1 MEVKTLKPK
10 VNSSAR
16 HNLSAETRTRQGQ
29 HNHVRSTEMRKRT
42 LPPRIASFI
51 AEEDGRAFYEY
62 VLVASLTVVVG
73 IIVLLALGKGR

>member
-1 MEVKTLKPK
+1 
-10 VNSSAR
+10 
-16 HNLSAETRTRQGQ
+16 
-29 HNHVRSTEMRKRT
+29 MRDRV
-42 LPPRIASFI
+42 LPPSIASFI

>member
-16 HNLSAETRTRQGQ
+16 QSCRLRLNQARPTQPCPEHK
-29 HNHVRSTEMRKRT
+29 MRDRI
-42 LPPRIASFI
+42 LPPVISFF
-51 AEEDGRAFYEY
+51 ADEDGRAFYEY

>member
-1 MEVKTLKPK
+1 M
-10 VNSSAR
+10 
-16 HNLSAETRTRQGQ
+16 
-29 HNHVRSTEMRKRT
+29 RSRSM
-42 LPPRIASFI
+42 PSHIASFI

>member
-1 MEVKTLKPK
+1 MEVNTPAPK

-16 HNLSAETRTRQGQ
+16 QSCRLRLNQARPTQPCPEYS
-29 HNHVRSTEMRKRT
+29 MRDPL
-42 LPPRIASFI
+42 LPPAVASFI
-51 AEEDGRAFYEY
+51 DDERGSVFYEV

>member
-1 MEVKTLKPK
+1 
-10 VNSSAR
+10 
-16 HNLSAETRTRQGQ
+16 
-29 HNHVRSTEMRKRT
+29 MRELL
-42 LPPRIASFI
+42 LPTRIASFI

>member
-1 MEVKTLKPK
+1 MRDRL
-10 VNSSAR
+10 
-16 HNLSAETRTRQGQ
+16 LS
-29 HNHVRSTEMRKRT
+29 
-42 LPPRIASFI
+42 PRIASFI

>member
-1 MEVKTLKPK
+1 
-10 VNSSAR
+10 
-16 HNLSAETRTRQGQ
+16 
-29 HNHVRSTEMRKRT
+29 MRKRT

>member
-1 MEVKTLKPK
+1 
-10 VNSSAR
+10 
-16 HNLSAETRTRQGQ
+16 
-29 HNHVRSTEMRKRT
+29 MRDRV

>member
-1 MEVKTLKPK
+1 
-10 VNSSAR
+10 
-16 HNLSAETRTRQGQ
+16 
-29 HNHVRSTEMRKRT
+29 MRNRY

-73 IIVLLALGKGR
+73 IIVLLALGKSR

>member
-1 MEVKTLKPK
+1 
-10 VNSSAR
+10 
-16 HNLSAETRTRQGQ
+16 
-29 HNHVRSTEMRKRT
+29 MRDRF
-42 LPPRIASFI
+42 LPPQFASFI

>member
-1 MEVKTLKPK
+1 
-10 VNSSAR
+10 
-16 HNLSAETRTRQGQ
+16 
-29 HNHVRSTEMRKRT
+29 MRDRY